1 MRRKSAGKKIMVVLV
16 AASLALTPAELTVAA
31 EMETENVEASFSEEE
46 NGDTASSDQED
57 SAEVEAEIADGSAA
71 TEEQETTD
79 TDKPDTGNN
88 VQENAE
94 TGVTEP
100 GEEAPEGTAEEEE
113 LEAPEAA
120 MDEEEALEECE
131 QAEENAAFDDGT
143 KDAVQASAEYS
154 DGKFTWVLDGNGTL
168 TITGNNME
176 LTKNEISESALEK
189 AGIDFSRVNKLVIG
203 NGITGFDRWG
213 MWNLKKYIKE
223 LEIHGNAGMNM
234 PEQCFYDVPNIESVV
249 ISGAVD
255 VPRDMF
261 GKCTGLKKV
270 TLKNGVR
277 SIGEDAFRD
286 CSSLEGVI
294 FENTVLEKISDG
306 AFWGCSA
313 LSSIVLPDSV
323 TEIERNAFFETGL
336 RNIQLPEKLT
346 LIGGGAFC
354 NCKNL
359 KQVQLPPQ
367 LKELGEGAFFN
378 CENLTQIQLPAQLN
392 KLGTDAFRNCTSLDK
407 IDIPAG
413 LTQIGPDTFC
423 NTGLT
428 SVTLHEG
435 LTKIED
441 GAFHDCLKLK
451 KIRIPKSVTD
461 IGGLALGIRYNRGNG
476 AEEVIPGGFTVEGYT
491 GSAAERYVKRMHQCE
506 NLYHVFFKDVKFVSI
521 GGQTAAVT
529 NISKTKISA
538 LKTGAFT
545 GKPLTQA
552 LTITYGGKKLV
563 NGRDYTL
570 TWKNN
575 KNIGTASVTIKG
587 KGKYNG
593 SVTKKFRITV
603 QKNAVYTV
611 SRLKYKISNADTSGK
626 GTVVFTGATDKAA
639 RKTLT
644 IPTTVKIGGKSFR
657 VTAIGTS
664 AMSGAKKLTTVKI
677 GANIMTVGAK
687 AFCGCS
693 KLSNVTIFST
703 KLTTAKT
710 GANAFKGIRSN
721 CRFKVPASRVSA
733 YKKLLRA
740 KGAGPK
746 IIVTK

>member
-1 MRRKSAGKKIMVVLV
+1 MRRKSAGKKLMAVLI

-31 EMETENVEASFSEEE
+31 EMEPEGEEAAFLAEES
-46 NGDTASSDQED
+46 GDTASSDPED
-57 SAEVEAEIADGSAA
+57 TAETETEITDGSAA
-71 TEEQETTD
+71 IEEQETTD
-79 TDKPDTGNN
+79 TDTGNN

-94 TGVTEP
+94 TGVMEP

-176 LTKNEISESALEK
+176 LTKNEISDSALEK

-261 GKCTGLKKV
+261 GKCSGLKKV

-286 CSSLEGVI
+286 CSSLESVI

-313 LSSIVLPDSV
+313 LSSIALPDSV

-378 CENLTQIQLPAQLN
+378 CENLTQMQLPAQLN

-413 LTQIGPDTFC
+413 LTQIEPDTFC

-435 LTKIED
+435 LTKIKD

-529 NISKTKISA
+529 NIGKTKISA

>member
-1 MRRKSAGKKIMVVLV
+1 MRRKSAGKKLMAVLI

-31 EMETENVEASFSEEE
+31 EMEPEGEKAAFWAEES
-46 NGDTASSDQED
+46 GDTASSDPED
-57 SAEVEAEIADGSAA
+57 IAEAEADITDGSAA
-71 TEEQETTD
+71 IEEQETTD
-79 TDKPDTGNN
+79 TDTGNN

-94 TGVTEP
+94 TGVMES

-261 GKCTGLKKV
+261 GKCTELKKV

-313 LSSIVLPDSV
+313 LSSIALPDSV

-378 CENLTQIQLPAQLN
+378 CENLAQIQLPSQLN
-392 KLGTDAFRNCTSLDK
+392 KLGTDAFRDCTSLDK

-413 LTQIGPDTFC
+413 LKQIESATFC

-441 GAFHDCLKLK
+441 WAFHDCLKLK

-461 IGGLALGIRYNRGNG
+461 IGELALGIRYNMGNG

-491 GSAAERYVKRMHQCE
+491 GSAAERYVKRMHQSE

-538 LKTGAFT
+538 LKTRAFT

-611 SRLKYKISNADTSGK
+611 SRLKYKISSADTSGK

-639 RKTLT
+639 RKALT

-687 AFCGCS
+687 AFYGCS
-693 KLSNVTIFST
+693 KLSNVTIFGT